1 MKISGLLVSSVGVAQ
16 NFLASLKCDM
26 QLNNSTEI
34 LSNRLFEI
42 TNLSWNCLVLI
53 TSYPKESFA

>member
-16 NFLASLKCDM
+16 NFLTSLKCDM
-26 QLNNSTEI
+26 QLKNSTEI

>member
-16 NFLASLKCDM
+16 NFLTSLKCDM

-42 TNLSWNCLVLI
+42 TKLSWNYLVLL
-53 TSYPKESFA
+53 TSYPIESFA

>member
-16 NFLASLKCDM
+16 NFLTSLKCDM

-34 LSNRLFEI
+34 LSTRLFEI

>member
-16 NFLASLKCDM
+16 NFLTSLKCDM

-34 LSNRLFEI
+34 LSDRLFEI

>member
-16 NFLASLKCDM
+16 NFLTSLKCDM

-53 TSYPKESFA
+53 TSYPIESFA

>member
-16 NFLASLKCDM
+16 NFLTSLKCDM

>member
-16 NFLASLKCDM
+16 NFLTSLKCDM

-53 TSYPKESFA
+53 TSYPKKSFA

>member
-16 NFLASLKCDM
+16 NYLTSLKCDM

>member
-16 NFLASLKCDM
+16 NYLTSLKCDM

-53 TSYPKESFA
+53 TSYPIESFA

>member
-16 NFLASLKCDM
+16 NFLTSLKCDM

-53 TSYPKESFA
+53 TSYPKESLI

>member
-1 MKISGLLVSSVGVAQ
+1 MKISGLLVSSVVVAQ
-16 NFLASLKCDM
+16 NFLTSLKCDM